1 MTPEQTAAVKRI
13 RAWKEDPVLFVRECL
28 GVEPDAW
35 QAKELRAFP
44 STQRMA
50 EKACKG
56 PGKSAL
62 LAWLAWNF
70 MATRPHPKIACMS
83 ISATNLADNLWTE
96 LAKWQQRSPYLKQ
109 TFTWTK
115 TRIFCNDHPETWWAS
130 ARAWSQAAD
139 SQQQADTLAGLHADY
154 VLILMDEV
162 GGYPDSVLV
171 AAEAALSTGKECK
184 IVMAGNPTHLSGP
197 LYRASTVDRAMWHVN
212 EITGDPDDPNRSPRI
227 SIQWAREQIA
237 KWGRDN
243 PWVMVNVF
251 GQFPP
256 SSLNSLLGVEDVNRA
271 MQRHYKITD
280 YNFAAKV
287 IGVDVA
293 RQGDDATVMFP
304 RQGLVAFPPVML
316 RNADSQQISGRLAQA
331 EDRFRADAT
340 FVDATGGWGWGAIDA
355 HRLLGRDPQ
364 PVQFSGKPI
373 KSSYFNKRTEMWM
386 EMADWVKAGGA
397 LPNLPDLVAELTTP
411 TYCFK
416 GDKILLEDKEQIK
429 ERLGRSPDYADAL
442 ALTFAASVMPR
453 PDSTIPGQDHRPGL
467 LHEYDPFTPA

>member
-1 MTPEQTAAVKRI
+1 MTPEQASAIKRL
-13 RAWKEDPVLFVRECL
+13 RAWKDDPVLFVRECL

-44 STQRMA
+44 TCQRMA

-62 LAWLAWNF
+62 LAWLALNF
-70 MATRPHPKIACMS
+70 LATRPHPKVAVMS
-83 ISATNLADNLWTE
+83 INAANLADNLWSE
-96 LAKWQQRSPYLKQ
+96 LAKWMQRSPYLRQ

-115 TRIFCNDHPETWWAS
+115 TRITCNDHPETWWAS

-154 VLILMDEV
+154 VLVLMDEV

-197 LYRASTVDRAMWHVN
+197 LYRASTVDRALWHVN

-237 KWGRDN
+237 KWGKDN
-243 PWVMVNVF
+243 PWVQVNVF

-256 SSLNSLLGVEDVNRA
+256 SSLNSLLGIEDVNRA

-280 YNFAAKV
+280 YNFAAKI

-355 HRLLGRDPQ
+355 HRQLGRDPQ

-373 KSSYFNKRTEMWM
+373 KPSYFNKRTEMWM
-386 EMADWVKAGGA
+386 EMADWIKAGGA

-453 PDSTIPGQDHRPGL
+453 PDTTTPGQEHRPGL
-467 LHEYDPFTPA
+467 LHEYDPFTTA

>member
-256 SSLNSLLGVEDVNRA
+256 SSLNSLLGIEDVNRA

-331 EDRFRADAT
+331 EDKFRADAT

-355 HRLLGRDPQ
+355 HRQLGRDPQ

-373 KSSYFNKRTEMWM
+373 KPSYFNKRTEMWM
-386 EMADWVKAGGA
+386 EMADWIKAGGA
-397 LPNLPDLVAELTTP
+397 LPNLPDLVAELTIP

-416 GDKILLEDKEQIK
+416 GDKLLLEDKEQIK

-453 PDSTIPGQDHRPGL
+453 PEMTTPGQEHRSGL
-467 LHEYDPFTPA
+467 LHEYDPFAPA